1 MKKLVTGLIN
11 FPIFRVDSL
20 SGHKGNNRKCCGY
33 PVVTCHHFKIE
44 YLLMSEPL
52 ANNEIEEFFSIISK
66 HASAG
71 NHISYT
77 YIRKTLEKLSIP
89 FPSVTVPKG
98 KLLCR
103 SRAHTKDED
112 LFRNI
117 EAISYRQDHFYIED
131 FGRANEPT
139 QSIFYC
145 SDSDIVAFIE
155 TSILTRQNSG
165 LPSDTV
171 TTGVWEVQEDFRI
184 ATITSNEE
192 IRGLNSTME
201 GLETEFRK
209 LTEVYRNEGTDGHI
223 NILDLF
229 SKEFTRNSYG
239 DNTKYIVSCAFANY
253 VYDAIDQNKHQ
264 VGGIMYPSAIYP
276 NKGMNL
282 ALKPEL
288 VDSGKLKLIAARR
301 GTMNKT
307 DETNYHEEDIIDAK
321 SINQET
327 STIKW

>member
-1 MKKLVTGLIN
+1 MA
-11 FPIFRVDSL
+11 
-20 SGHKGNNRKCCGY
+20 
-33 PVVTCHHFKIE
+33 
-44 YLLMSEPL
+44 EPL
-52 ANNEIEEFFSIISK
+52 TNKAIEEFFRLVSK

-77 YIRKTLEKLSIP
+77 YIRRTLEKLSIP

-98 KLLCR
+98 RLLCR
-103 SRAHTKDED
+103 SRAHTKGED
-112 LFRNI
+112 FFRNI
-117 EAISYRQDHFYIED
+117 EDISYRQDLFYIED

-145 SDSDIVAFIE
+145 SDSDVVAFVE

-165 LPSDTV
+165 LPSDTI
-171 TTGVWEVQEDFRI
+171 TTGVWEVQEDFQI
-184 ATITSNEE
+184 ATIISNDE

-209 LTEVYRNEGTDGHI
+209 LAEVYRNEGTDGHI

-229 SKEFTRNSYG
+229 SKEFTRNSHG

-253 VYDAIDQNKHQ
+253 VYEAINQNNLQ
-264 VGGIMYPSAIYP
+264 VGGIMYPSAIYTDE
-276 NKGMNL
+276 GMNL

-288 VDSGKLKLIAARR
+288 IYSGKLKLIVARR
-301 GTMNKT
+301 GTMNKR

-321 SINQET
+321 SINHDT
-327 STIKW
+327 STIEW